1 MTVRDIFEFFAAAVG
16 TAAFALLFQVPH
28 RYFLACGTI
37 GGCGWVLYK
46 FMLQFMTS
54 PMATFFGVILVVLL
68 ARIASFRMQCPAT
81 IFLIA
86 GIFPLVPGAGI
97 YWTAYYIVMDDVLLA
112 GEQGMLTFKTAIA
125 IVLGILVV
133 FEFPARWFRAFAV
146 KSSQQ

>member
-28 RYFLACGTI
+28 KYFLACGTI

-46 FMLQFMTS
+46 FMLQFMSS
-54 PMATFFGVILVVLL
+54 PLAAFLGIILVVLL

-97 YWTAYYIVMDDVLLA
+97 YWTAYYIVMDDMILA
-112 GEQGMLTFKTAIA
+112 GEQGMNTLKTAIA
-125 IVLGILVV
+125 IALGILAV
-133 FEFPARWFRAFAV
+133 FEIPSRWFRVFSV
-146 KSSQQ
+146 KKGN